1 VAIERALAAYRRI
14 EDPNVVDVRIRTPF
28 VYTEDPRRTR
38 PQLERR
44 SLAADVESRPMMTKL
59 VARRSSGLRLLVS
72 AIYVAHM
79 ESQPGSAF
87 KNNHPNIFA
96 EHGRDSW
103 LTLAGLQAD
112 VPTARRRD
120 LRRALNTA
128 LDKLVALNLVALES
142 NSTAAGK
149 YAKFTLLRE
158 DGSARKYSVP
168 AVDAAATKHAIGLPV
183 DFFRQGW
190 HLVLTDLEIV
200 TLLAII
206 DLTDLT
212 ARKPRSDDPAD
223 QGVGLG
229 QVQRDTRYGLS
240 DEAYNSIH
248 ALHRCGL
255 IDVVDP
261 MPQRRNGR
269 LPAHFYAPPGDGEI
283 TQSNSQIP
291 YRLIYP
297 SKRSTDGFAPP
308 AVATMLGALQ

>member
-1 VAIERALAAYRRI
+1 
-14 EDPNVVDVRIRTPF
+14 
-28 VYTEDPRRTR
+28 
-38 PQLERR
+38 
-44 SLAADVESRPMMTKL
+44 MMTKL
-59 VARRSSGLRLLVS
+59 VARRSYGLSLLLS

-87 KNNHPNIFA
+87 KNSHPNIFA

-128 LDKLVALNLVALES
+128 LDKLVTLNLVALDS

-149 YAKFTLLRE
+149 YAKFALLQE
-158 DGSARKYSVP
+158 DGSTRKYSVP
-168 AVDAAATKHAIGLPV
+168 AVDAASTKHAIGLPV
-183 DFFRQGW
+183 NFFRQGW
-190 HLVLTDLEIV
+190 HLVLTDLEVV

-206 DLTDLT
+206 DLTDMT
-212 ARKPRSDDPAD
+212 AKKPRTDDPAD

-229 QVQRDTRYGLS
+229 RVQRDERYGLS

-248 ALHRCGL
+248 TLDRCGL
-255 IDVVDP
+255 IDVIDP
-261 MPQRRNGR
+261 MPLRRNGR
-269 LPAHFYAPPGDGEI
+269 LPARFYKPATEGDMAE
-283 TQSNSQIP
+283 SNSQVP

-297 SKRSTDGFAPP
+297 SKRNADGFAQP
-308 AVATMLGALQ
+308 ALTTMLGTLQ